1 MNCIV
6 ANSLKFPGT
15 KALHRVLL
23 FIEIGASDWTMAR
36 CFPDPDFY
44 FWNVQLKSM
53 TDSEHGF
60 TQVTA
65 VASEYEMSH
74 HQVYPTD
81 QDALRSK
88 GSDGQAE

>member
-1 MNCIV
+1 
-6 ANSLKFPGT
+6 
-15 KALHRVLL
+15 
-23 FIEIGASDWTMAR
+23 
-36 CFPDPDFY
+36 
-44 FWNVQLKSM
+44 M

-88 GSDGQAE
+88 GSDGQAEERIQPGPTKIAK